1 MCLQVLNSTRVEMES
16 FMSFPSVKKSTVMA
30 AVVALLSFA
39 VFSPVSLRAQADE
52 SNKYD
57 LFVGYQWLHPGGEVP
72 VPGTQANPL
81 TAKIP
86 DMPKGFGASLTYNFN
101 QNFGFEGDFG
111 HNWDNYETTLSV
123 GPKFSFH
130 LDNATLFAHALVGY
144 NRLGIDGLDA
154 SNGVGGIAGGGMD
167 LRASKLISWRVFE
180 ADWVGAQHHYQQFAP
195 GDIARPGLKGVRLR
209 TGLVFSFGY
218 AETATVAAN
227 VAVQPSEAMV
237 GEPLTATA
245 TPNNFNPKHELKYDW
260 SSTCGK
266 ITGNG
271 ATASIDTNG
280 APGGNC
286 TVEAKITDPKAKKNN
301 QASASA
307 NFALKEPPKNP
318 PTVSCSAGP
327 ASVQAGA
334 SVTVS
339 CTCTSPD
346 NVPVTVGSYSATA
359 GTISGTGNSATLNT
373 TGASPGTITVNTTC
387 SDQRGLNTPATTAV
401 TIETPPPPP
410 PPAPSPEVQ
419 RLEQR
424 LALHS
429 VYFATAQPTV
439 ANPKGGLVRSQ
450 QATLTD
456 LASDFK
462 KYLESKPDA
471 KLILT
476 GHTDP
481 RGTAEYNQKL
491 SERRVA
497 SAKSFLVGQGVPD
510 ASIDTQAVG
519 LSQQLTAE
527 QVKDSVEQNPEITP
541 GERQRILGHM
551 RTIMLASNR
560 RVDVTLS
567 TTGQTSV
574 KQFPFNAAD
583 SLTLIGGREKPATAK
598 PMKKTTK
605 KTPKKK

>member
-1 MCLQVLNSTRVEMES
+1 MFSRV
-16 FMSFPSVKKSTVMA
+16 KGNWTICIMA
-30 AVVALLSFA
+30 ILAVVLA
-39 VFSPVSLRAQADE
+39 VPRSIKAQDQE
-52 SNKYD
+52 TPKYD

-72 VPGTQANPL
+72 TGGTQSNPI
-81 TAKIP
+81 TSNIP
-86 DMPKGFGASLTYNFN
+86 DMPKGFGTSLTYNFN

-111 HNWDNYETTLSV
+111 HSWDSYETTLSV

-130 LDNATLFAHALVGY
+130 LNNATLFVHGMVSY
-144 NRLGIDGLDA
+144 NRLGVTGLDA

-167 LRASKLISWRVFE
+167 LRANRLISWRVFE
-180 ADWVGAQHHYQQFAP
+180 ADWVGAQHHFREFAP
-195 GDIARPGLKGVRLR
+195 SDAARPGLKGVRLR
-209 TGLVFSFGY
+209 TGLVLSFGY
-218 AETATVAAN
+218 PEMTAVGAS
-227 VAVQPSEAMV
+227 VSVQPAEAMV

-245 TPNNFNPKHELKYDW
+245 TPSNFNPKHELTYQW

-280 APGGNC
+280 APGGSC
-286 TVEAKITDPKAKKNN
+286 TVEARVTDPKAKKNN
-301 QASASA
+301 QASASTS
-307 NFALKEPPKNP
+307 FTLKEPPKNP
-318 PTVSCSAGP
+318 PTVSCTASP
-327 ASVQAGA
+327 TSVQAGGTA
-334 SVTVS
+334 TIS

-346 NVPVTVGSYSATA
+346 NVPVTMGNYSAS
-359 GTISGTGNSATLNT
+359 SGTVSGSGSSATLTAPQAEPGNNT
-373 TGASPGTITVNTTC
+373 TVTVTGSC
-387 SDQRGLNTPATTAV
+387 SDQRGLNSQATAQVAV
-401 TIETPPPPP
+401 EAPPPP

-429 VYFATAQPTV
+429 VYFATAQPTT
-439 ANPKGGLVRSQ
+439 ANPNGGLVKSQ
-450 QATLTD
+450 QATLND

-491 SERRVA
+491 SERRVN
-497 SAKSFLVGQGVPD
+497 SARNFLVQHGVPE
-510 ASIDTQAVG
+510 ANIDTQAVG
-519 LSQQLTAE
+519 KEQQLTAD
-527 QVKDSVEQNPEITP
+527 QVKDSLEQNPDLTP
-541 GERQRILGHM
+541 GERQRILKNM

-583 SLTLIGGREKPATAK
+583 SLSLIGGREKAAPAK
-598 PMKKTTK
+598 PARKKTTK
-605 KTPKKK
+605 KK

>member
-1 MCLQVLNSTRVEMES
+1 MCSLFRYFGTTVLAMVSMLCLV
-16 FMSFPSVKKSTVMA
+16 
-30 AVVALLSFA
+30 L
-39 VFSPVSLRAQADE
+39 FSPTTLVAQDDE
-52 SNKYD
+52 TPKYD
-57 LFVGYQWLHPGGEVP
+57 LFVGYQWLHPGGDVP
-72 VPGTQANPL
+72 VPGSQAAP
-81 TAKIP
+81 AAVQIP

-130 LDNATLFAHALVGY
+130 LDNATLFIHGMLSY

-154 SNGVGGIAGGGMD
+154 SNGIGGIAGGGMD
-167 LRASKLISWRVFE
+167 LRATRLISWRVFE

-195 GDIARPGLKGVRLR
+195 SDIARPGLKGTRLR

-218 AETATVAAN
+218 PETATVAAN
-227 VAVQPSEAMV
+227 VSVQPAEAMV

-245 TPNNFNPKHELKYDW
+245 TPSNFNPKHELTYAW
-260 SSTCGK
+260 TSSCGK

-280 APGGNC
+280 ASGGNC
-286 TVEAKITDPKAKKNN
+286 TVEAHVTDPRAKKNN
-301 QASASA
+301 QATASGT
-307 NFALKEPPKNP
+307 FTLKEPPKNP
-318 PTVSCSAGP
+318 PTVSCTASP
-327 ASVQAGA
+327 TSVQAGA

-339 CTCTSPD
+339 CTCSSPD
-346 NVPVTVGSYSATA
+346 NVPVTVGTYSAT
-359 GTISGTGNSATLNT
+359 GGSISGNGNSATLNT

-387 SDQRGLNTPATTAV
+387 SDQRGLNTPATTEV
-401 TIETPPPPP
+401 TVEAPPPPP
-410 PPAPSPEVQ
+410 PPPPPSPEVQ
-419 RLEQR
+419 RLEKR
-424 LALHS
+424 LSLHS
-429 VYFATAQPTV
+429 VYFATAQPTP

-462 KYLESKPDA
+462 QYLQSRPDA
-471 KLILT
+471 KLILS

-491 SERRVA
+491 SERRVE
-497 SAKSFLVGQGVPD
+497 SARKFLVGHGVPETN
-510 ASIDTQAVG
+510 IETQALG
-519 LSQQLTAE
+519 EEQQLTAE
-527 QVKDSVEQNPEITP
+527 QVKDSVEQDTELTA
-541 GERQRILGHM
+541 GERKRILSHL

-560 RVDVTLS
+560 RVDITLS

-574 KQFPFNAAD
+574 KQFPFNAED
-583 SLTLIGGREKPATAK
+583 SLSLIGGREKPAPAK
-598 PMKKTTK
+598 PATTKRKRTTK
-605 KTPKKK
+605 KK

>member
-1 MCLQVLNSTRVEMES
+1 
-16 FMSFPSVKKSTVMA
+16 MSFPCGKLSSPIVA
-30 AVVALLSFA
+30 ALALMSLA
-39 VFSPVSLRAQADE
+39 VFFPTSLRAQDDQ
-52 SNKYD
+52 SSKYD
-57 LFVGYQWLHPGGEVP
+57 LFVGYQWLHPGGDVP
-72 VPGTQANPL
+72 IPGTQANPAS
-81 TAKIP
+81 AKIP

-111 HNWDNYETTLSV
+111 HNWDSYETTVSV

-130 LDNATLFAHALVGY
+130 LDNATLFIHGLLSY

-154 SNGVGGIAGGGMD
+154 SNGIGGIAGGGMD
-167 LRASKLISWRVFE
+167 LRATKLISWRVFE

-195 GDIARPGLKGVRLR
+195 SDIARPGLKGTRLR

-218 AETATVAAN
+218 PETATVAAN
-227 VAVQPSEAMV
+227 VSVQPSEAMV

-245 TPNNFNPKHELKYDW
+245 TPSNFNPKHELKYDW

-280 APGGNC
+280 TPGGNC
-286 TVEAKITDPKAKKNN
+286 TVEAKVTDPKAKKNN
-301 QASASA
+301 QASASSS
-307 NFALKEPPKNP
+307 FTLKEPPKNP
-318 PTVSCSAGP
+318 PTVSCSASP
-327 ASVQAGA
+327 TSVQAGA

-346 NVPVTVGSYSATA
+346 NVPVTVGSYSATS
-359 GTISGTGNSATLNT
+359 GTISGSGNTATLNT

-387 SDQRGLNTPATTAV
+387 SDQRGLNTTATAEV
-401 TIETPPPPP
+401 TVEAPPPPP

-429 VYFATAQPTV
+429 VYFATAQPTP
-439 ANPKGGLVRSQ
+439 ANPNGGLVKSQ
-450 QATLTD
+450 QATLND
-456 LASDFK
+456 LATDFK
-462 KYLESKPDA
+462 RYLESKPDA
-471 KLILT
+471 KLILA

-481 RGTAEYNQKL
+481 RGSDEFNQKL
-491 SERRVA
+491 SERRVN
-497 SAKSFLVGQGVPD
+497 SAKNFLVQHGVPE
-510 ASIDTQAVG
+510 ANIDTQALG
-519 LSQQLTAE
+519 KEQQLTAE
-527 QVKDSVEQNPEITP
+527 QVKDSVEQNPDITP
-541 GERQRILGHM
+541 GERQRILAHM

-583 SLTLIGGREKPATAK
+583 SLSLIGGREKPATAK
-598 PMKKTTK
+598 PA
-605 KTPKKK
+605 KKKPAKKK

>member
-1 MCLQVLNSTRVEMES
+1 
-16 FMSFPSVKKSTVMA
+16 MSFPCGKLSSVTVA
-30 AVVALLSFA
+30 ALALLSLA
-39 VFSPVSLRAQADE
+39 VFSPATLRAQDDQ
-52 SNKYD
+52 SPKYD
-57 LFVGYQWLHPGGEVP
+57 LFVGYQWLHPGGDAP
-72 VPGTQANPL
+72 IPGTQANPAS
-81 TAKIP
+81 AKIP

-111 HNWDNYETTLSV
+111 HNWDNYETTVSI

-130 LDNATLFAHALVGY
+130 LDNATLFIHGLLSY

-154 SNGVGGIAGGGMD
+154 SNGIGGIAGGGMD
-167 LRASKLISWRVFE
+167 LRATKLISWRIFE
-180 ADWVGAQHHYQQFAP
+180 ADWVGGQHHYQQFAP
-195 GDIARPGLKGVRLR
+195 SDIARPGLKGTRLR

-218 AETATVAAN
+218 PETTTVAAN
-227 VAVQPSEAMV
+227 VSVQPSEAMV
-237 GEPLTATA
+237 GEPLTAAA
-245 TPNNFNPKHELKYDW
+245 TPSNFNPKHELKYDW

-280 APGGNC
+280 ASGGNC

-301 QASASA
+301 QASASSS
-307 NFALKEPPKNP
+307 FTLKEPPKNP
-318 PTVSCSAGP
+318 PTVSCSASP
-327 ASVQAGA
+327 TSVQAGA
-334 SVTVS
+334 SVTIS

-346 NVPVTVGSYSATA
+346 NVPITVGSYSATS
-359 GTISGTGNSATLNT
+359 GTISGSGNTATLNT
-373 TGASPGTITVNTTC
+373 AGASPGTITVNTTC
-387 SDQRGLNTPATTAV
+387 SDQRGLNTPATAEV
-401 TIETPPPPP
+401 TVEAPPPPP

-429 VYFATAQPTV
+429 VYFATAQPTP
-439 ANPKGGLVRSQ
+439 ANPNGGLVKSQ
-450 QATLTD
+450 QATLND
-456 LASDFK
+456 LSSDFK

-471 KLILT
+471 KLILA

-481 RGTAEYNQKL
+481 RGSNEYNQKL
-491 SERRVA
+491 SERRVN
-497 SAKSFLVGQGVPD
+497 SAKNFLVQHGVPE
-510 ASIDTQAVG
+510 ANIDTQALG
-519 LSQQLTAE
+519 KEQQLTAE
-527 QVKDSVEQNPEITP
+527 QVKDSVEQNPDITP

-583 SLTLIGGREKPATAK
+583 SLSLIGGREKPATAK
-598 PMKKTTK
+598 PA
-605 KTPKKK
+605 KKKPAKKK

>member
-1 MCLQVLNSTRVEMES
+1 
-16 FMSFPSVKKSTVMA
+16 MSFPCGKLSSVTVA
-30 AVVALLSFA
+30 TLALLNLA
-39 VFSPVSLRAQADE
+39 VFSPATLRAQDDQ
-52 SNKYD
+52 SPKYD
-57 LFVGYQWLHPGGEVP
+57 VFVGYQWLHPGGDAP
-72 VPGTQANPL
+72 IPGTQANPAS
-81 TAKIP
+81 AKIP

-111 HNWDNYETTLSV
+111 HNWENYETTVSI

-130 LDNATLFAHALVGY
+130 LDNATLFIHGLLSY
-144 NRLGIDGLDA
+144 NRLGVDGLDA
-154 SNGVGGIAGGGMD
+154 SNGIGGIAGGGMD
-167 LRASKLISWRVFE
+167 LRATKLISWRVFE

-195 GDIARPGLKGVRLR
+195 SDIARPGLKGTRLR

-218 AETATVAAN
+218 PETTTVAAN
-227 VAVQPSEAMV
+227 VSVQPSEAMV

-245 TPNNFNPKHELKYDW
+245 TPSNFNPKHELKYDW

-271 ATASIDTNG
+271 ATASIDTSG
-280 APGGNC
+280 ASGGNC

-301 QASASA
+301 QASASSS
-307 NFALKEPPKNP
+307 FTLKEPPKNP
-318 PTVSCSAGP
+318 PTVSCSASP
-327 ASVQAGA
+327 TSVQAGA

-346 NVPVTVGSYSATA
+346 NVPVTVGSYSATS
-359 GTISGTGNSATLNT
+359 GTISGSGNTATLNT
-373 TGASPGTITVNTTC
+373 AGASPGTITVNTTC
-387 SDQRGLNTPATTAV
+387 SDQRGLNTPATTEV
-401 TIETPPPPP
+401 TVEAPPPPP

-429 VYFATAQPTV
+429 VYFATAQPTP
-439 ANPKGGLVRSQ
+439 ASPNGGLVKSQ
-450 QATLTD
+450 QATLND

-471 KLILT
+471 KLILA

-481 RGTAEYNQKL
+481 RGSDEYNQKL
-491 SERRVA
+491 SERRVN
-497 SAKSFLVGQGVPD
+497 SAKNFLVQHGVPE
-510 ASIDTQAVG
+510 ANIDTQALG
-519 LSQQLTAE
+519 KEQQLTAE
-527 QVKDSVEQNPEITP
+527 QVKDSVEQNPDITP

-583 SLTLIGGREKPATAK
+583 SLSLIGGREKPATAK
-598 PMKKTTK
+598 PA
-605 KTPKKK
+605 KKKPAKKK

>member
-1 MCLQVLNSTRVEMES
+1 
-16 FMSFPSVKKSTVMA
+16 MA
-30 AVVALLSFA
+30 PRLKGNRTICVIMAILAVVLA
-39 VFSPVSLRAQADE
+39 VPRSTKAQDTEAP
-52 SNKYD
+52 KYD
-57 LFVGYQWLHPGGEVP
+57 LFVGYQWLHPGGEAP
-72 VPGTQANPL
+72 APGTQANPV
-81 TAKIP
+81 TFKIP
-86 DMPKGFGASLTYNFN
+86 DMAKGFGASLTYNFN

-111 HNWDNYETTLSV
+111 HNWDNFETTLSV
-123 GPKFSFH
+123 GPKFSLH
-130 LDNATLFAHALVGY
+130 LDNATLFAHAMLSY
-144 NRLGIDGLDA
+144 NRLGITGLDS

-167 LRASKLISWRVFE
+167 LRASRLISWRVFE

-195 GDIARPGLKGVRLR
+195 SDAARPGLKGVRLR

-218 AETATVAAN
+218 PEMTAVGAN
-227 VAVQPSEAMV
+227 VSVQPAEAMV

-245 TPNNFNPKHELKYDW
+245 TPSNFNPKHELTYQW

-266 ITGNG
+266 IAGNG
-271 ATASIDTNG
+271 ATASIETNG
-280 APGGNC
+280 ASGGNC
-286 TVEAKITDPKAKKNN
+286 TVEARITDPKAKKNN
-301 QASASA
+301 QASASSS
-307 NFALKEPPKNP
+307 FTLKEPPKNP
-318 PTVSCSAGP
+318 PAVSCSANP
-327 ASVQAGA
+327 TSVQAGGTA
-334 SVTVS
+334 TIS

-346 NVPVTVGSYSATA
+346 NVPVNMGNYSASS
-359 GTISGTGNSATLNT
+359 GTIAGSGNTATLTPPQVEPGNNT
-373 TGASPGTITVNTTC
+373 TVTVTGSC
-387 SDQRGLNTPATTAV
+387 SDQRGLNSQATTQVAV
-401 TIETPPPPP
+401 EAPPPPP

-429 VYFATAQPTV
+429 VYFATAQPTT
-439 ANPKGGLVRSQ
+439 ANPNGGLVRSQ

-456 LASDFK
+456 LSSDFK

-491 SERRVA
+491 SERRVN
-497 SAKSFLVGQGVPD
+497 SAKTFLVQHGIPE
-510 ASIDTQAVG
+510 ANIDTQAVG
-519 LSQQLTAE
+519 KEQQLTAD
-527 QVKDSVEQNPEITP
+527 QVKDSLDQNPDLTP
-541 GERQRILGHM
+541 GERQRIIKNM

-583 SLTLIGGREKPATAK
+583 SLSLIGGREKPAPAK
-598 PMKKTTK
+598 PARKPLRKKTTK
-605 KTPKKK
+605 KK

>member
-1 MCLQVLNSTRVEMES
+1 
-16 FMSFPSVKKSTVMA
+16 MSFPSGKISSVIVA
-30 AVVALLSFA
+30 ALALLIFA
-39 VFSPVSLRAQADE
+39 VLSPATLRAQDDQ
-52 SNKYD
+52 SPKYD
-57 LFVGYQWLHPGGEVP
+57 LFVGYQWLHPGGDVP
-72 VPGTQANPL
+72 IPGTQANPAS
-81 TAKIP
+81 AKIP

-111 HNWDNYETTLSV
+111 HNWDSYETTLSV

-130 LDNATLFAHALVGY
+130 LENATLFVHGLLSY
-144 NRLGIDGLDA
+144 NRLGIDGLNP
-154 SNGVGGIAGGGMD
+154 SNGIGGIAGGGMD
-167 LRASKLISWRVFE
+167 LRATKLISWRVFE

-195 GDIARPGLKGVRLR
+195 SDIARPGLKGTRLR

-218 AETATVAAN
+218 PETATVAAN
-227 VAVQPSEAMV
+227 VSVQPSEAMV

-245 TPNNFNPKHELKYDW
+245 TPSNFNPKHELKYDW

-280 APGGNC
+280 ASGGNC
-286 TVEAKITDPKAKKNN
+286 SVEAKVTDPKAKKNN
-301 QASASA
+301 QASASSS
-307 NFALKEPPKNP
+307 FTLKEPPKNP
-318 PTVSCSAGP
+318 PTVSCSANP
-327 ASVQAGA
+327 TSVQAGA
-334 SVTVS
+334 SVTIS

-346 NVPVTVGSYSATA
+346 NVPVTVGNYSATS
-359 GTISGTGNSATLNT
+359 GTISGTGNTATLET

-387 SDQRGLNTPATTAV
+387 SDQRGLNTSATTEV
-401 TIETPPPPP
+401 TVETPPPP

-429 VYFATAQPTV
+429 VYFATAQPTP
-439 ANPKGGLVRSQ
+439 ANPKGGLVKSQ

-462 KYLESKPDA
+462 RYLESKPDA
-471 KLILT
+471 KLILS

-497 SAKSFLVGQGVPD
+497 RAKSFLVEQGVPE
-510 ASIDTQAVG
+510 ANIETQALG
-519 LSQQLTAE
+519 AGEQLTAE
-527 QVKDSVEQNPEITP
+527 QVKDSVEQNPDITP

-583 SLTLIGGREKPATAK
+583 SLSLIGGREKAAPAK
-598 PMKKTTK
+598 PAKKKPTK
-605 KTPKKK
+605 KK

>member
-1 MCLQVLNSTRVEMES
+1 M
-16 FMSFPSVKKSTVMA
+16 
-30 AVVALLSFA
+30 
-39 VFSPVSLRAQADE
+39 
-52 SNKYD
+52 
-57 LFVGYQWLHPGGEVP
+57 
-72 VPGTQANPL
+72 
-81 TAKIP
+81 
-86 DMPKGFGASLTYNFN
+86 TYNFN

-111 HNWDNYETTLSV
+111 HNWDSYETTVSV

-130 LDNATLFAHALVGY
+130 LDNATLFIHGLLSY

-154 SNGVGGIAGGGMD
+154 SNGIGGIAGGGMD
-167 LRASKLISWRVFE
+167 LRATKLISWRVFE

-195 GDIARPGLKGVRLR
+195 SDIARPGLKGTRLR

-218 AETATVAAN
+218 PETATVAAN
-227 VAVQPSEAMV
+227 VSVQPSEAMV

-245 TPNNFNPKHELKYDW
+245 TPSNFNPKHELKYDW

-280 APGGNC
+280 TPGGNC
-286 TVEAKITDPKAKKNN
+286 TVEAKVTDPKAKKNN
-301 QASASA
+301 QASASSS
-307 NFALKEPPKNP
+307 FTLKEPPKNP
-318 PTVSCSAGP
+318 PTVSCSASP
-327 ASVQAGA
+327 TSVQAGA

-346 NVPVTVGSYSATA
+346 NVPVTVGSYSATS
-359 GTISGTGNSATLNT
+359 GTISGSGNTATLNT
-373 TGASPGTITVNTTC
+373 TGTSPGTITVNTTC
-387 SDQRGLNTPATTAV
+387 SDQRGLNTPATAEV
-401 TIETPPPPP
+401 TVEAPPPPP

-429 VYFATAQPTV
+429 VYFATAQPTR
-439 ANPKGGLVRSQ
+439 ANPNGGLVKSQ
-450 QATLTD
+450 QATLND

-471 KLILT
+471 KLILA

-481 RGTAEYNQKL
+481 RGSDEYNQKL
-491 SERRVA
+491 SERRVN
-497 SAKSFLVGQGVPD
+497 SAKNFLVQHGVPE
-510 ASIDTQAVG
+510 ANIDTQALG
-519 LSQQLTAE
+519 KEQQLTAE
-527 QVKDSVEQNPEITP
+527 QVKDSVEQNPDITP
-541 GERQRILGHM
+541 GERQRILAHM

-583 SLTLIGGREKPATAK
+583 SLSLIGGREKPATAK
-598 PMKKTTK
+598 PARKK
-605 KTPKKK
+605 PAKKK